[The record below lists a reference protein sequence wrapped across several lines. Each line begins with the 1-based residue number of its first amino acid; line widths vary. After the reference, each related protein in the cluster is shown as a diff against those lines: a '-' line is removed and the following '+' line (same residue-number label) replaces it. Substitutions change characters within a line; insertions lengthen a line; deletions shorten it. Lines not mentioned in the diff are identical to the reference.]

1 MLRLFQSALFLV
13 FFEVM
18 ACDFVV
24 AAVVSPVAAHAWPNE
39 RTSNQFPSQAI
50 DGSLSSYTWST
61 ESFNTSSASLGLRL
75 GSLTTVS
82 RIRLWKDANLG
93 EPGWDFPNPKI
104 GKKDLLIQ
112 YTTDPTGALS
122 SRTWVNV
129 SGLSNG
135 YHGSELLSASSV
147 NSNGSVTGDS
157 HDSFVNGWASLSFNP
172 VSATGIRVF
181 FSKTTGQNYTFMH
194 YRVYELE
201 VYNDPSAAVPEP
213 CTFAIFSLGALGMAY
228 RARRMAKA

>member
-1 MLRLFQSALFLV
+1 MLRLFQSALFIVL
-13 FFEVM
+13 FGVM

-24 AAVVSPVAAHAWPNE
+24 AAVVTPVAAHAWPNE
-39 RTSNQFPSQAI
+39 RTSNQLPSLAI
-50 DGSLSSYTWST
+50 DGSLSTFTWST

-75 GSLTTVS
+75 GSLTTIS

-93 EPGWDFPNPKI
+93 ESGS
-104 GKKDLLIQ
+104 GTKDLLIQ
-112 YTTDPTGALS
+112 YTTDQTGALS

-135 YHGSELLSASSV
+135 YQGSELLSASSV

-157 HDSFVNGWASLSFNP
+157 HNSFVNGWASLSFNP
-172 VSATGIRVF
+172 VSATGVRVF
-181 FSKTTGQNYTFMH
+181 FSKTTGQNYTFIH
-194 YRVYELE
+194 YRVYEFE

-213 CTFAIFSLGALGMAY
+213 GTFAIFSLGTLGMAY
-228 RARRMAKA
+228 RARRKAKA